1 MQGLCIPRIL
11 FRLNMIPETEG
22 AIKSRQKKGTKVMA
36 KYRRGRIND
45 EMQRVMSQV
54 LRTVKDPRV
63 SEAFISVT
71 ACEVAGDLKTARIY
85 YSAMRGDPKEVA
97 KGLKSSAGYIRG
109 QVARIMNL
117 RQTPEFTFVA
127 DDSIKYGAHISEVLS
142 KITYAE
148 ESENNAEDGEEEDD
162 DNA

>member
-1 MQGLCIPRIL
+1 
-11 FRLNMIPETEG
+11 
-22 AIKSRQKKGTKVMA
+22 MA

-45 EMQRVMSQV
+45 EMQRTLSEV

-63 SEAFISVT
+63 SDAFISIT
-71 ACEVAGDLKTARIY
+71 ACEVTGDLKYARVY
-85 YSAMRGDPKEVA
+85 YSAMSGDPKEVA

-117 RQTPEFTFVA
+117 RQTPEFTFVI
-127 DDSIKYGAHISEVLS
+127 DDSIKYGAHISDVLS

-148 ESENNAEDGEEEDD
+148 EEPTEGEEEDGG
-162 DNA
+162 NA

>member
-1 MQGLCIPRIL
+1 
-11 FRLNMIPETEG
+11 
-22 AIKSRQKKGTKVMA
+22 MA

-45 EMQRVMSQV
+45 EMQRTLSEV

-63 SEAFISVT
+63 SNAFISIT
-71 ACEVAGDLKTARIY
+71 ACEVTGDLKTARVY
-85 YSAMRGDPKEVA
+85 YSAMQGDPKDVA

-109 QVARIMNL
+109 QVARMMNL
-117 RQTPEFTFVA
+117 RQTPEFTFVV

-148 ESENNAEDGEEEDD
+148 SDEETPADGDG

>member
-1 MQGLCIPRIL
+1 
-11 FRLNMIPETEG
+11 
-22 AIKSRQKKGTKVMA
+22 MA

-45 EMQRVMSQV
+45 EMQRTLSEV

-63 SEAFISVT
+63 SDAFISIT
-71 ACEVAGDLKTARIY
+71 ACEVTGDLKYARVY
-85 YSAMRGDPKEVA
+85 YSAMSGDPKEVA

-117 RQTPEFTFVA
+117 RQTPEFTFVI
-127 DDSIKYGAHISEVLS
+127 DDSIKYGAHISDVLS

-148 ESENNAEDGEEEDD
+148 EEPAEEAGEDN

>member
-1 MQGLCIPRIL
+1 
-11 FRLNMIPETEG
+11 
-22 AIKSRQKKGTKVMA
+22 MA

-45 EMQRVMSQV
+45 EMQRTLSEV

-63 SEAFISVT
+63 SNAFISVT
-71 ACEVAGDLKTARIY
+71 ACEVTGDLKSARVY
-85 YSAMRGDPKEVA
+85 YSAMQGDPKDVA

-117 RQTPEFTFVA
+117 RQTPEFTFVV

-148 ESENNAEDGEEEDD
+148 SDEETPADGDG

>member
-1 MQGLCIPRIL
+1 
-11 FRLNMIPETEG
+11 
-22 AIKSRQKKGTKVMA
+22 MA

-63 SEAFISVT
+63 SDAFISVT

-85 YSAMRGDPKEVA
+85 YSAMQGDPKEVA

-117 RQTPEFTFVA
+117 RQTPEFTFVE

-148 ESENNAEDGEEEDD
+148 EPEEDAESEGNGD
-162 DNA
+162 DSNA

>member
-1 MQGLCIPRIL
+1 
-11 FRLNMIPETEG
+11 
-22 AIKSRQKKGTKVMA
+22 MA

-45 EMQRVMSQV
+45 EMQRVLSEV
-54 LRTVKDPRV
+54 LRSVKDPRV
-63 SEAFISVT
+63 SDAFISVT
-71 ACEVAGDLKTARIY
+71 ACEVTGDLKYARVY
-85 YSAMRGDPKEVA
+85 YSAMRGDPKEIA

-117 RQTPEFTFVA
+117 RQTPEFTFVV

-148 ESENNAEDGEEEDD
+148 EDAEADGDGNGEDS
-162 DNA
+162 NG

>member
-1 MQGLCIPRIL
+1 
-11 FRLNMIPETEG
+11 
-22 AIKSRQKKGTKVMA
+22 MA

-45 EMQRVMSQV
+45 EMQRTLSEV

-63 SEAFISVT
+63 SDAFISIT
-71 ACEVAGDLKTARIY
+71 ACEVTGDLKYARVY
-85 YSAMRGDPKEVA
+85 YSAMSGDPKEVA

-117 RQTPEFTFVA
+117 RQTPEFTFVI

-148 ESENNAEDGEEEDD
+148 EEASTEEAAEEDE
-162 DNA
+162 NA